1 MLLHV
6 SLLNILLS
14 VLLVAFNWRTNRNT
28 LFLGAILLIAS
39 TYILA
44 FHLLVTGES
53 RFWLAVVWGNLTP
66 FYTLAAPC
74 LYLYV
79 RGTLEDRFHIRSTDA
94 FHLIPFVFT
103 LVGIMPHLL
112 SSFEYKL
119 EVADA
124 IIRDLSVARHLQTN
138 WLLSV
143 NGNILLRPIL
153 LIGYALASIRLIL
166 RYETRLS
173 HSRSI
178 PQEQWKMVRNW
189 LFTLTGTLLASNAI
203 ALGISAFYS
212 SDPLVNRQ
220 MLNQSVLRQISGYV
234 LALMPIALLL
244 FPQILYGIP
253 IYRNGMNE
261 KNFPVKNEFIKTST
275 NLAGEEVARSSNPNY
290 SLGEKPVEDPFT
302 DLGRRIIEV
311 MEQEKP
317 YINPDFSLDMLSE
330 IMDTPKHHLYYC
342 FRNILNMKFTQLR
355 MDYRI
360 EHAKKLLTTV
370 DLNTV
375 TLESVGKDSGF
386 ASKSGFYNTFKAEV
400 GCSPGEFAEQHNML
414 SAENDMPGE

>member
-1 MLLHV
+1 MLSQV

-14 VLLVAFNWRTNRNT
+14 MLLMAFNWRKNRNT
-28 LFLGAILLIAS
+28 LFLGALLLIVS

-53 RFWLAVVWGNLTP
+53 RFWLAIVWGNLTP
-66 FYTLAAPC
+66 IYYLAAPC

-79 RGTLEDRFHIRSTDA
+79 RGTLEDRFQLRRTDA
-94 FHLIPFVFT
+94 LHLIPFFFT

-119 EVADA
+119 KVADA
-124 IIRDLSVARHLQTN
+124 IIRDLSVARHLDTN

-143 NGNILLRPIL
+143 NGNNFARPIL
-153 LIGYALASIRLIL
+153 VVIYALASLRLVY
-166 RYETRLS
+166 RYESRNS
-173 HSRSI
+173 RSRSI
-178 PQEQWKMVRNW
+178 PREQWKMIRNW
-189 LFTLTGTLLASNAI
+189 LYTLTATLLASNVI

-212 SDPLVNRQ
+212 SDPAVDRQ
-220 MLNQSVLRQISGYV
+220 MVNNTVLRQISGYV

-253 IYRNGMNE
+253 IYRKG
-261 KNFPVKNEFIKTST
+261 KNNVILPDNKLLIDSRSS
-275 NLAGEEVARSSNPNY
+275 LPEEEITRPSNPNY
-290 SLGEKPVEDPFT
+290 AVGEKPTVDPFT
-302 DLGRRIIEV
+302 DLGRRILEV

-317 YINPDFSLDMLSE
+317 YTNPDFSLDMLSE

-342 FRNILNMKFTQLR
+342 FRNILNTKFTQLR

-360 EHAKKLLTTV
+360 EHAKKLIAAV

-400 GCSPGEFAEQHNML
+400 GCSPGEYAEQHNIL
-414 SAENDMPGE
+414 SAEHKMTGE